1 MKKTTYKC
9 DRCGAE
15 LGEDST
21 ALRQQRFVTEGRYS
35 YRLKF
40 FYKWQTC
47 EPEVISWELCECC
60 RESLDRWI
68 ELGDV

>member
-35 YRLKF
+35 YRFKF
-40 FYKWQTC
+40 FCKWQTC
-47 EPEVISWELCECC
+47 EPEVISWELCERC